1 MNVNLSQ
8 EKMDYINS
16 ASAKE
21 VEYLKKIALDNKN
34 VEQ

>member
-8 EKMDYINS
+8 EMMDYIN
-16 ASAKE
+16 AANAKE
-21 VEYLKKIALDNKN
+21 VEYLKKIALDNKY